1 MKKGPEKSK
10 NVLEEKRKK
19 GQVKHL
25 YKKDQH
31 FYNNCYERC
40 SGATKKNIK
49 HSQQL
54 KYTWQNAG

>member
-1 MKKGPEKSK
+1 MRKSPEKSK
-10 NVLEEKRKK
+10 NILEEKRKK
-19 GQVKHL
+19 GKAKHL
-25 YKKDQH
+25 HKKYQD

-54 KYTWQNAG
+54 KNTRQSAG